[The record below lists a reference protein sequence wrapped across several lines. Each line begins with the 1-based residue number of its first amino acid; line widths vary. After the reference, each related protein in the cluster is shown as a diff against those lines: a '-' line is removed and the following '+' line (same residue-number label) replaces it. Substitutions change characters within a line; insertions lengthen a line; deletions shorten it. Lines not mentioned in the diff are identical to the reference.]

1 MDSTPPSS
9 PSRGARTAG
18 RRPPASDVLELD
30 ILGLGTDPPW
40 EGALR
45 GETWPAD
52 ILGLAAPITATTSTV
67 DVFSGSPYND
77 HIIAAAA
84 AVNNNCNYSN
94 NAAS

>member
-1 MDSTPPSS
+1 VDSTPPSS

-18 RRPPASDVLELD
+18 RDVLELD

-52 ILGLAAPITATTSTV
+52 ILGLAAPTTATTSTV

-94 NAAS
+94 NVAS